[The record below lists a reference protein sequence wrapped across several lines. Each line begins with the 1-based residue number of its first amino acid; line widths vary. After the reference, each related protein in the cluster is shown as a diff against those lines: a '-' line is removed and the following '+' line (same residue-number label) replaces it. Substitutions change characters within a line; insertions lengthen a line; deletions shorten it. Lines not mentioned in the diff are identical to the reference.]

1 MTFAALHAVMQCNV
15 DMGRAAQELLISNM
29 AQNLQLVVQV
39 AKEYTDQLG
48 ANKIVELLESHKSYH
63 GLYYYLGGYIAF
75 SEDPDVRPPAPHWLL
90 CRCRWWICSHPRI
103 ADSRSSSVCLVCQP
117 LPG

>member
-1 MTFAALHAVMQCNV
+1 M
-15 DMGRAAQELLISNM
+15 
-29 AQNLQLVVQV
+29 

-75 SEDPDVRPPAPHWLL
+75 SEDPDVRPAALHWLL
-90 CRCRWWICSHPRI
+90 STALLLWWRTCGHPR
-103 ADSRSSSVCLVCQP
+103 ALDSLNSPVCLVP
-117 LPG
+117 HPRPVS

>member
-1 MTFAALHAVMQCNV
+1 M
-15 DMGRAAQELLISNM
+15 SNP

-48 ANKIVELLESHKSYH
+48 AGKIIELFESQKNFH

-75 SEDPDVRPPAPHWLL
+75 SEDPEVRLIIRL
-90 CRCRWWICSHPRI
+90 CH
-103 ADSRSSSVCLVCQP
+103 
-117 LPG
+117 

>member
-1 MTFAALHAVMQCNV
+1 
-15 DMGRAAQELLISNM
+15 M

-75 SEDPDVRPPAPHWLL
+75 SEDPDVRHAPHWSAL
-90 CRCRWWICSHPRI
+90 
-103 ADSRSSSVCLVCQP
+103 
-117 LPG
+117 GT